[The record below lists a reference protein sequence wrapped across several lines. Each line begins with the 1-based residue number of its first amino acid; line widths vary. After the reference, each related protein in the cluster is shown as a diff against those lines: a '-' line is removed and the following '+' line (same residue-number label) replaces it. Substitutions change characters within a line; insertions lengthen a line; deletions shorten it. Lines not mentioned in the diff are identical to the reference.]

1 MYPSIPI
8 IAHLPKIHGFLTS
21 PQSKNGSHGSP
32 SSSSTRA
39 LAWSEGSSYDL
50 SGGVI
55 FLWLRRWRICWI
67 AWFSEKT
74 HGFLFSIKAIQ
85 RKDPWQSLVIFWRF
99 VGISN
104 SERHDCF
111 GRTGGTF
118 SICTHYHDRVP
129 WIIKMSLR
137 IILLK
142 SEHIISH
149 NHHNPFHL
157 GLLSKICKG
166 KHARTC

>member
-55 FLWLRRWRICWI
+55 FLWLRQWRICWI

-85 RKDPWQSLVIFWRF
+85 RKDPLTEFGHFLKVRWDIQFRTTWLFRKNWR
-99 VGISN
+99 
-104 SERHDCF
+104 
-111 GRTGGTF
+111 
-118 SICTHYHDRVP
+118 
-129 WIIKMSLR
+129 
-137 IILLK
+137 
-142 SEHIISH
+142 HI
-149 NHHNPFHL
+149 FHL
-157 GLLSKICKG
+157 HTLSWSCTLDNKDVSENHPLKKWTYHIS
-166 KHARTC
+166 